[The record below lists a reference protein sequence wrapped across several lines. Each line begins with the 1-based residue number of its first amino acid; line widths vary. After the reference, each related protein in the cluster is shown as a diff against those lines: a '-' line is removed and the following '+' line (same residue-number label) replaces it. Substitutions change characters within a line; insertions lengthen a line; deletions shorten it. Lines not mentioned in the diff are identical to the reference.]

1 MKDNRVIIEETKN
14 DVEYAKLND
23 LGKFTIYSEKNVEF
37 CGDCINKKIESDPD
51 PDDSFCM
58 DSKLICTKK
67 GKKVEGC
74 LSGSEQDRVKIPDWC
89 PILEELNS
97 KN

>member
-1 MKDNRVIIEETKN
+1 MEDNRVIIEEKKN
-14 DVEYAKLND
+14 GVMYVKLND
-23 LGKFTIYSEKNVEF
+23 LGAFTVYLEQNIEF
-37 CGDCINKKIESDPD
+37 CGDCFYRKFENDPD
-51 PDDSFCM
+51 PYDSFSM

-74 LSGSEQDRVKIPDWC
+74 LSGSERDRVGIPDWC